1 MRDVTGD
8 REWRGGRRKG
18 EEEPALQIKNRSR
31 APDYIAT
38 TINIVTTGNDK
49 ARHIRIRMYVCMYG
63 LVLPIWKD
71 QTEVVCFF
79 NSWPVKP
86 RKSLHFSALRD
97 GDAVT

>member
-38 TINIVTTGNDK
+38 TINIATTGNDK
-49 ARHIRIRMYVCMYG
+49 ASTYVYVCTYVCTVWSFLYG
-63 LVLPIWKD
+63 RTRPKLSVFLTVGLSNRANRCIF
-71 QTEVVCFF
+71 Q
-79 NSWPVKP
+79 
-86 RKSLHFSALRD
+86 H
-97 GDAVT
+97 